1 MKDWKTVLF
10 IAAVALA
17 AVFVY
22 RQVNTAAGNKL
33 PLI

>member
-22 RQVNTAAGNKL
+22 RQINSAAGNKL
-33 PLI
+33 PVI